1 MRTKRHWLFILG
13 LSAIIAGCNNEKDYF
28 QNPLDNLKPEGEYF
42 DFATRDKV
50 SVSLDMGAIGANSIY
65 EVYLENPVVIKE
77 NGLAEL
83 NPDIK
88 PVYADITDQTGRG
101 EASIKLPTASKKVYL
116 LNRNAL
122 LPGCVELEISDSRAI
137 SFTNDDETNEVKSV
151 RAIGDKGD
159 DWYIHTDGI
168 KYGKDKVLNGVKDK
182 VNMSGMNAL
191 YSLCKWSNGVSLNN
205 ITFTPSNYAE
215 QTLRN
220 KTIVNTFASRAGNF
234 YPEGKDNS
242 QYAGTPLTVNLKT
255 DDKKEYTNINLVV
268 LGENAGWHS
277 PFGYFYY
284 KAGNEPTRAD
294 LESGRI
300 PKYIILPDASD
311 NVQDTWTDNN
321 TKDGMFKLGQTIHL
335 QFFGENYDQKE
346 ASYNFPPGYVIGWFI
361 IGDGTKHSSSDK
373 WNTINSWNIKNNLSN
388 TEGFCTSLD
397 TKKKWD
403 SEKKAY
409 VDVCVNFAVAT
420 DSQRSMMYLGV
431 EDDKQTNKPDY
442 NDLMFYVEANPLT
455 ISPDVP
461 ILSDKE
467 EHTTYSV
474 DGTYAFEDQWPDG
487 GDYDLNDVAT
497 EYVHSQTVYSKN
509 SFEDDK
515 LVSAVKYVE
524 ELKSTFKFTQASD
537 AATFNNAFGIELKGL
552 DKSAIQSVTLNGETA
567 QLEAGN
573 PIPSIIV
580 VKNARTAIDKTFELV
595 IKLKENV
602 AKSITVD
609 YNPFIVE
616 NNDGSAPQRKEVH
629 LPKQTP
635 TALGWNEGNINQY
648 YVDGMTGA
656 YPFAIDIPRLNWEL
670 VTEGV
675 AIGSK
680 NGEYPLFRNWADSF
694 GGVNTDWY
702 DHK

>member
-1 MRTKRHWLFILG
+1 MRTKRQWLFILG

-50 SVSLDMGAIGANSIY
+50 SVSLDMGAVGANSIY

-88 PVYADITDQTGRG
+88 PVYADITDQTGRS

-137 SFTNDDETNEVKSV
+137 SFTNDDTDEMKSV
-151 RAIGDKGD
+151 RATLKPGDKGD

-168 KYGKDKVLNGVKDK
+168 KYGKDKVLDGVKDK

-191 YSLCKWSNGVSLNN
+191 YSLCRWSNNVSLYN

-220 KTIVNTFASRAGNF
+220 QWTVRAFASQAGNF

-242 QYAGTPLTVNLKT
+242 KYAGTPSTVNIQT
-255 DDKKEYTNINLVV
+255 DDEKEYTNINLVV

-284 KAGNEPTRAD
+284 RAGHEPTRAD

-311 NVQDTWTDNN
+311 NVQDTWTNDD
-321 TKDGMFKLGQTIHL
+321 TIDGMFKLGQTIHL
-335 QFFGENYDQKE
+335 QFFGDNYDQE

-361 IGDGTKHSSSDK
+361 IGDGTTHSGER
-373 WNTINSWNIKNNLSN
+373 THSWNFKTALP
-388 TEGFCTSLD
+388 TKEGRGFWTSLD
-397 TKKKWD
+397 TK
-403 SEKKAY
+403 EKNGK
-409 VDVCVNFAVAT
+409 DVCVNFAVGT
-420 DSQRSMMYLGV
+420 DENRSMMYLGV
-431 EDDKQTNKPDY
+431 EDDKNTNKPDY
-442 NDLMFYVEANPLT
+442 NDLMFYIEANPLT
-455 ISPDVP
+455 IKPEVP
-461 ILSDKE
+461 VMTDKE
-467 EHTTYSV
+467 QHLPFSV
-474 DGTYAFEDQWPDG
+474 PGTYAFEDQWPDG
-487 GDYDLNDVAT
+487 GDYDLNDVVT
-497 EYVHSQTVYSKN
+497 EYENGGTLYTKTTYEGVHPVLTITYI
-509 SFEDDK
+509 
-515 LVSAVKYVE
+515 E
-524 ELKSTFKFTQASD
+524 ELKNTFKFVQGTD
-537 AATFNNAFGIELKGL
+537 AATFNNAFGIEFKGL

-573 PIPSIIV
+573 AVPSIIV
-580 VKNARTAIDKTFELV
+580 TKNARTAIGKTFELV
-595 IKLKENV
+595 IKLKEN
-602 AKSITVD
+602 TVKD
-609 YNPFIVE
+609 MEGIEYNPFIVE

-680 NGEYPLFRNWADSF
+680 DGEYPLFRNWADSF

>member
-1 MRTKRHWLFILG
+1 MMRTKKQWIFVLG
-13 LSAIIAGCNNEKDYF
+13 LSAIIAGCNNEKDYY

-65 EVYLENPVVIKE
+65 EVYLENPVIVKE

-88 PVYADITDQTGRG
+88 PVYADITDQTGRS

-122 LPGCVELEISDSRAI
+122 LPGCVELGISNERTI
-137 SFTNDDETNEVKSV
+137 SFTNDDTDEMKSV
-151 RAIGDKGD
+151 RATLKPGDKGD
-159 DWYIHTDGI
+159 DWYVYDDGI
-168 KYGKDKVLNGVKDK
+168 KYGKDKVLNAIKDK
-182 VNMSGMNAL
+182 VSMTGMNAL
-191 YSLCKWSNGVSLNN
+191 YSLCRWSNNVKLSD

-215 QTLRN
+215 PSLR
-220 KTIVNTFASRAGNF
+220 KESELTAFASQAGNF

-242 QYAGTPLTVNLKT
+242 QYAGVPSTVNLRT

-284 KAGNEPTRAD
+284 KAGNEPTKAD
-294 LESGRI
+294 LESDRI

-311 NVQDTWTDNN
+311 NVQDTWTNNN

-335 QFFGENYDQKE
+335 QFFGENYDQE

-361 IGDGTKHSSSDK
+361 IGDGTTHSKNDSKHSWTFKNKLSD
-373 WNTINSWNIKNNLSN
+373 TM
-388 TEGFCTSLD
+388 GFCTSLD
-397 TKKKWD
+397 TKSRWNEAEQKY
-403 SEKKAY
+403 E
-409 VDVCVNFAVAT
+409 DVCVNFAVAT
-420 DSQRSMMYLGV
+420 NSSRSMMFLGV
-431 EDDKQTNKPDY
+431 EDDKVNTPDY

-455 ISPDVP
+455 IPDVP
-461 ILSDKE
+461 IFSDKE

-474 DGTYAFEDQWPDG
+474 NGTYAFEDQWPDG

-497 EYVHSQTVYSKN
+497 EYVHSKTVYSKN

-580 VKNARTAIDKTFELV
+580 VKNARTAIGKTFELV

-602 AKSITVD
+602 VKSITVD

-656 YPFAIDIPRLNWEL
+656 YPFAIDIPILNWEL
-670 VTEGV
+670 VTEGI

-680 NGEYPLFRNWADSF
+680 NGEYPTFRNWADSF
-694 GGVNTDWY
+694 GKTHTDWY
-702 DHK
+702 NHK